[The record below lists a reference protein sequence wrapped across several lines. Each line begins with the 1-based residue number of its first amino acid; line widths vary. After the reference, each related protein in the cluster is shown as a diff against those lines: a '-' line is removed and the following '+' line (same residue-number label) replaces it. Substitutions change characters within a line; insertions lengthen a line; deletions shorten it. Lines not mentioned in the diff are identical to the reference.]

1 MSYYDFLTNRGV
13 IVPDTSSVLSDTQE
27 EFKELFGED
36 LDVSPETPQGRLIEL
51 ITRCKVFV
59 LQTAAASSNVF
70 NLNKASGF
78 GLDDLG
84 SLFLLSRHP
93 ATYTTVSVAVTGV
106 EGTIIPAG
114 TRVQNTD
121 GDIFVCNEDYV
132 IGSPLSAVF
141 RAEKTG
147 EIPCPVNTLN
157 IILDAVNGLETV
169 NNPAPAILGSD
180 QESDVDFRN
189 RIKTSLN
196 VNSISVISAI
206 KANLDALSGV
216 KGTFLYDNYSNA
228 SIEVD
233 SITVPAHSILAVV
246 DGGDPEKIAQV
257 LYNKKTIGAG
267 YCSTSTD
274 PEITIVTQTVLD
286 PISGTSYEVK
296 FARPRLVNLV
306 VEITVARQDY
316 AGSDLETDI
325 KKAIADWATG
335 ENSEVDGIKI
345 GKDVSPFEI
354 SAAVSNSIPEIFIR
368 DCKIGIVDGEPAEAS
383 VITMDEADK
392 GVIESA
398 NITVTII

>member
-13 IVPDTSSVLSDTQE
+13 IVPDTSSVLTDTQD

-93 ATYTTVSVAVTGV
+93 ASYTTVAVAVTGV

-121 GDIFVCNEDYV
+121 GDIFVCHEDYV

-147 EIPCPVNTLN
+147 EIPCPVNTLT

-206 KANLDALSGV
+206 KANLDALPGV

-228 SIEVD
+228 SMEVD

-246 DGGDPEKIAQV
+246 DGGDPAKIAQV

-286 PISGTSYEVK
+286 PVSGTGYEVK

-316 AGSDLETDI
+316 TGSDLETDV
-325 KKAIADWATG
+325 KKAITDWATG

-368 DCKIGIVDGEPAEAS
+368 DCKIGVVDGAEPEAS

-398 NITVTII
+398 NITVTIL